1 RFKMMNWLADG
12 MARGAM
18 GGGAGMPFGM
28 GMGMGRFAQSIKA
41 FSAPF
46 YEGADAAKINE
57 INYGGK
63 ILLPSSAL
71 DVLIR
76 LNIQYPMLFK
86 LTNTRNGSMTHCG
99 VLEFSA
105 EEGKAYLPQ
114 WIMQQLRIEEGQI
127 INIESASLPKAT
139 FARLKPQNLEFLQV
153 TNMRAMLEVELR
165 KFACLTENDRIAVRY
180 NEQTLEF
187 LVMELKPKN
196 SVCIIECDVN
206 LEFDEVEGYK
216 AEEEGRKNQRIEKPA
231 APPPDEEMED
241 EDEMPEPSKKFAAF
255 GGSGARLDG
264 KIRRGGRTESTSSL
278 GGGIGGSGEKE
289 KEERLPRVKPR
300 EDYVPGTV
308 SFPRYDYKCR
318 LVMEKEL
325 EEKAKAAA
333 AGGSVGA
340 STAAFEGKG
349 TTLRARK

>member
-1 RFKMMNWLADG
+1 LDG
-12 MARGAM
+12 IVRGAGM
-18 GGGAGMPFGM
+18 GGGGGMGFGM
-28 GMGMGRFAQSIKA
+28 GMGMGRFATSIKA

-71 DVLIR
+71 DILIR

-86 LTNTRNGSMTHCG
+86 LTNTRTGANTACG

-105 EEGKAYLPQ
+105 DEGKAYLPQ
-114 WIMQQLRIEEGQI
+114 WIMQQLQLTEGQI
-127 INIESASLPKAT
+127 INIESANLPKAT

-165 KFACLTENDRIAVRY
+165 KFACLTVDDRIAVRY

-206 LEFDEVEGYK
+206 LEFDEVEGYQ
-216 AEEEGRKNQRIEKPA
+216 AEEEQRANKRIEKPS
-231 APPPDEEMED
+231 APPMEEGEED
-241 EDEMPEPSKKFAAF
+241 EDELPEPAKKFTAF

-278 GGGIGGSGEKE
+278 GGGMEMG
-289 KEERLPRVKPR
+289 EERMPKIKPR
-300 EDYVPGTV
+300 EDYVPGTIT
-308 SFPRYDYKCR
+308 FPRYDYKCR
-318 LVMEKEL
+318 SVMEKEM
-325 EEKAKAAA
+325 EERAKAAIAGGA
-333 AGGSVGA
+333 AGT
-340 STAAFEGKG
+340 TAVAFDGKG
-349 TTLRARK
+349 AALRARK

>member
-1 RFKMMNWLADG
+1 MMNWLADG
-12 MARGAM
+12 MVRGGM
-18 GGGAGMPFGM
+18 GGPGIPF

-114 WIMQQLRIEEGQI
+114 WIMQQLRIDEGQI

-139 FARLKPQNLEFLQV
+139 FARLKPQNIEFLQV

-165 KFACLTENDRIAVRY
+165 KFACLTEKDRIAVRY
-180 NEQTLEF
+180 NDQTLEF
-187 LVMELKPKN
+187 LVMELKPN
-196 SVCIIECDVN
+196 TSVCIIECDVN

-216 AEEEGRKNQRIEKPA
+216 AEEESRKNQRIEKPA
-231 APPPDEEMED
+231 APPMEMDEEE
-241 EDEMPEPSKKFAAF
+241 EDEMPEPTKKFAAF

-264 KIRRGGRTESTSSL
+264 KIRRGGRTESTSSV
-278 GGGIGGSGEKE
+278 GGTMRDEKD
-289 KEERLPRVKPR
+289 KEDKLPKVKAR
-300 EDYVPGTV
+300 EDYVPGTI

-318 LVMEKEL
+318 VVMEKEL

-333 AGGSVGA
+333 AGGAAGS
-340 STAAFEGKG
+340 STSAFEGRG
-349 TTLRARK
+349 TALRARK

>member
-1 RFKMMNWLADG
+1 MMNWLADG

-18 GGGAGMPFGM
+18 GGGGMGFGMGM

-46 YEGADAAKINE
+46 YEGADASKINE

-63 ILLPSSAL
+63 ILLPSSCL

-86 LTNTRNGSMTHCG
+86 LTNNRNNEMTHCG

-114 WIMQQLRIEEGQI
+114 WIMQQLGIDEGQI
-127 INIESASLPKAT
+127 ISIESASLPKAT
-139 FARLKPQNLEFLQV
+139 FARLKPQNIEFLQV

-165 KFACLTENDRIAVRY
+165 KFACLSEKDRIAVRY
-180 NEQTLEF
+180 NDQTLEF
-187 LVMELKPKN
+187 LVVELKPQK

-216 AEEEGRKNQRIEKPA
+216 AEEEGRKNQRIEKPS
-231 APPPDEEMED
+231 APPPGEIDDEED
-241 EDEMPEPSKKFAAF
+241 DEMPEPSKKFAAF

-264 KIRRGGRTESTSSL
+264 KIRRGGRTESTSSV
-278 GGGIGGSGEKE
+278 GGTGVVGGEKD
-289 KEERLPRVKPR
+289 KEERLPKIKPR
-300 EDYVPGTV
+300 EDYVPGSI

-318 LVMEKEL
+318 QVMEKEM
-325 EEKAKAAA
+325 EERAKEAA
-333 AGGSVGA
+333 AGG
-340 STAAFEGKG
+340 AAGTTTSAFDGKG
-349 TTLRARK
+349 AALRARK

>member
-1 RFKMMNWLADG
+1 MMNWLADG

-18 GGGAGMPFGM
+18 GRGGMDFGM
-28 GMGMGRFAQSIKA
+28 GMGMGRFVQSIKA

-86 LTNTRNGSMTHCG
+86 LTNTRNGSSTHCG

-114 WIMQQLRIEEGQI
+114 WLMQQLRIDEGQI
-127 INIESASLPKAT
+127 INIESASLEKAT
-139 FARLKPQNLEFLQV
+139 FARLKPQSLEFLQV

-187 LVMELKPKN
+187 VVMELKPKN

-206 LEFDEVEGYK
+206 LEFDEVEGYQ
-216 AEEEGRKNQRIEKPA
+216 AEEAAKKNQRIEKPA
-231 APPPDEEMED
+231 APPMEEGEEED
-241 EDEMPEPSKKFAAF
+241 DEMPEPSKKFAAF

-264 KIRRGGRTESTSSL
+264 KIRRGGRTESTSSM
-278 GGGIGGSGEKE
+278 GGMEKDGGEKMP
-289 KEERLPRVKPR
+289 KIKPR
-300 EDYVPGTV
+300 EDYVPGTI

-318 LVMEKEL
+318 VVLEKEM
-325 EEKAKAAA
+325 EERAKAAV
-333 AGGSVGA
+333 AGGSAGT
-340 STAAFEGKG
+340 STTAFDGKG
-349 TTLRARK
+349 AALRARK